1 MDVLGKFSWLYDGVG
16 ISENIW
22 RRGERI
28 SSGVRGSVTDIS
40 KAGGEASSYS
50 TAKMELKSVRNVEN
64 TGAGMLRVGEKTMQ
78 TLRTLI
84 LLTLELLTMPMRN
97 SERARIR
104 VQFA

>member
-1 MDVLGKFSWLYDGVG
+1 M
-16 ISENIW
+16 
-22 RRGERI
+22 
-28 SSGVRGSVTDIS
+28 SSGVRGRVTEIS
-40 KAGGEASSYS
+40 KAGTGADSYS
-50 TAKMELKSVRNVEN
+50 TPKMESKSVMNVEN
-64 TGAGMLRVGEKTMQ
+64 TGAWMLRVGEKTMQ